1 MSEHWAVIGA
11 GMSGLAAAQ
20 RLGTAG
26 RAVTVFDK
34 GRGLGGR
41 MATRRAGGFRFD
53 HGAQYF
59 TARSPR
65 FRALVARLTA
75 QGLVAPWGEGHVGT
89 PGMSAP
95 ARALAPDATIVTG
108 CTVSSLTRGPQ
119 GWNLATSEGPV
130 AAAGNGAF
138 AGVVVAVP
146 APQAAP
152 LLASAGST
160 WDGAA
165 RATYAPCW
173 ALMLGF
179 SARTGLVAD
188 RLRPGDATIG
198 WIARDSTKPGRDENA
213 ETIVVHA
220 TPDWSREHVEET
232 PEQAG
237 AALLARFRALTGEAA
252 EPGFVAAHRWRYALV
267 EQPAGQ
273 TFFWDASA
281 RLGACGD
288 WCIGPRVEAA
298 FDSGDGLADAILG
311 PEAGAIKRG

>member
-11 GMSGLAAAQ
+11 GMAGLAAAR
-20 RLGTAG
+20 RLSDAG
-26 RAVTVFDK
+26 RSVTVFDK
-34 GRGLGGR
+34 SRGLGGR

-65 FRALVARLTA
+65 FVALVENLMAGGLVAR
-75 QGLVAPWGEGHVGT
+75 WGEDHVGV

-95 ARALAPDATIVTG
+95 ARVLAPQATIVTDI
-108 CTVSSLTRGPQ
+108 TVSSLTRGTH
-119 GWNLATSEGPV
+119 GWSVSTTEGLVATD
-130 AAAGNGAF
+130 GNGAF
-138 AGVVVAVP
+138 SGIVVAVP

-152 LLASAGST
+152 LLISAGCT

-179 SARTGLVAD
+179 PARTTLSEG
-188 RLRPGDATIG
+188 RLRPDDSTIA
-198 WIARDSTKPGRDENA
+198 WIARDSSKPGRDVSGDA
-213 ETIVVHA
+213 IVVHA
-220 TPDWSREHVEET
+220 TPAWSREHLEAT
-232 PEQAG
+232 PEWAA
-237 AALLARFRALTGEAA
+237 AALQARFRELTGETADPSFSA
-252 EPGFVAAHRWRYALV
+252 VHRWRYALV
-267 EQPAGQ
+267 EQPAGE
-273 TFFWDASA
+273 TFFWDPSA

-298 FDSGDGLADAILG
+298 FDSGDSL
-311 PEAGAIKRG
+311 AGAIIGLNAAR